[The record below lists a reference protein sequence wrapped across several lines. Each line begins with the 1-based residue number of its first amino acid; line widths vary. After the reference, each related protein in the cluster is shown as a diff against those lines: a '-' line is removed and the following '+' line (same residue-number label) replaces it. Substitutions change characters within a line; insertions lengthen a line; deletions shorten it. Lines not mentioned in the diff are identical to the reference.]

1 MTIASTLTLAAGGGG
16 GAVQLNLLIILS
28 CAGVITLLLSRLR
41 VAAIPAYLLAGI
53 AIGPGGLS
61 LVSSPDGIEQIG
73 QMALIVLMFSI
84 GMHLDASAVRKGAT
98 SIVIVGVL
106 STLAGMAAMWGILTL
121 CGVPGRGALA
131 AAMGLSMSSTAVVMR
146 LYTQR
151 RELQSSAGRSALGIL
166 LVQDLLVIGFLAV
179 LPVLADGAPVDPAAA
194 ASAAEGLAQSVR
206 ETEPM
211 SWLDRIGQVV
221 FAIGAIAALIA
232 GGKLVI
238 PRLLR
243 EASRIAGGEVMLVLT
258 AAVGLGAAT
267 LTGWLG
273 LSAELGAFIAG
284 FLLAGTPFRH
294 QLAGQ
299 LAPVR
304 DLFMAIFFTAIGLQV
319 DLESIMPV
327 WWVIP
332 LGTVSLIV
340 LKFLIIGG
348 TSWVLGVEGGLA
360 ARVGSSLAQAGEF
373 SLVVFSVAIPLGLLT
388 GDQGSVLVGIVIASL
403 IVTPGLMG
411 LGPRIAPFAQRIGGP
426 PWRRGK
432 GSTVADDDGLT
443 PEGAVI
449 VAGFGVVGRTCV
461 ERIEQAGGRVVLV
474 ELNPTTV
481 REQTAAGRTVVFG
494 DISNP
499 DVLESVGI
507 GHAAAVVLAVLDSDA
522 TMRAVR
528 TIRAARSDIHIAV
541 RVGMQHRAD
550 AVRALG
556 ADLIVVE
563 EEVSAA
569 ALAQQVIA
577 RCQLAGVS
585 QEIQQDAADELE
597 ESITGQTRV

>member
-1 MTIASTLTLAAGGGG
+1 MMDTASLLTLAAGGGG
-16 GAVQLNLLIILS
+16 GAAQVNLLLILA
-28 CAGVITLLLSRLR
+28 CAGVITLVLSRLR

-53 AIGPGGLS
+53 AIGPSGVGF
-61 LVSSPDGIEQIG
+61 VSSPEGVEQIG

-84 GMHLDASAVRKGAT
+84 GMHLDASAVKKGAA
-98 SIVIVGVL
+98 SIILVGVV
-106 STLAGMAAMWGILTL
+106 STLAGMAAMWGILIL
-121 CGVPGRGALA
+121 CGVNGRGALA

-151 RELQSSAGRSALGIL
+151 RELQSASGRSALGIL
-166 LVQDLLVIGFLAV
+166 LVQDLLVIVFLAV
-179 LPVLADGAPVDPAAA
+179 LPVLADGSPVDPAV
-194 ASAAEGLAQSVR
+194 AAETAAEIVPSDPV
-206 ETEPM
+206 T
-211 SWLDRIGQVV
+211 WLDRTGQVV

-232 GGKLVI
+232 GGKLLI

-267 LTGWLG
+267 LTGSLG

-284 FLLAGTPFRH
+284 FLLAGTPFRY

-332 LGTVSLIV
+332 VGTAALIV
-340 LKFLIIGG
+340 LKFLMIGG

-373 SLVVFSVAIPLGLLT
+373 SLVVFSVALPLGLLT

-411 LGPRIAPFAQRIGGP
+411 LGPRIAPLAQRIGNP
-426 PWRRGK
+426 PWRRNK
-432 GSTVADDDGLT
+432 GPSMTDDDGPT

-474 ELNPTTV
+474 ELNPNTV
-481 REQTAAGRTVVFG
+481 REQTAAGRVVVFG

-541 RVGMQHRAD
+541 RVGMQHRAEE
-550 AVRALG
+550 VRALG

-563 EEVSAA
+563 EEVSAT

-577 RCQLAGVS
+577 RCNLAGVPDDV
-585 QEIQQDAADELE
+585 QKDAADELE
-597 ESITGQTRV
+597 ETIAGQTHV